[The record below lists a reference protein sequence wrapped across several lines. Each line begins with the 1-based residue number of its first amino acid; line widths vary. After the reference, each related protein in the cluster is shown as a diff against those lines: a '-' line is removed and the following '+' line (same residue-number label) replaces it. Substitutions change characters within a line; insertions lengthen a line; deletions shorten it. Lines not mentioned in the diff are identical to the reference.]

1 MKFRAK
7 KFFFISSASFLV
19 LFLVGM
25 LSLTGIYAYLAP
37 KLPGIDTLK
46 DVQLQVPLRVF
57 AKNGDLIAE
66 FGEMKRSPLEYNQF
80 PPLLIKAI
88 LAAEDYRFFEHP
100 GVDYQGILRAAV
112 NLIRTGERSQGGST
126 ITMQVARNFFL
137 SSEKTFLR
145 KFSEIFLSLK
155 IEHELSKQDILALYL
170 NKIYLGKRAYGFA
183 AAAQVYYGKSLDE
196 LSLPQIA
203 MTAGLPKAPSRYNP
217 VVNPERALLR
227 RDYVLG
233 RMRDLQFISSEEFE
247 IAINTLDDASVHS
260 QIIETEAPYIA
271 EMVRGEVV
279 KYFGN
284 AAYTAGLQVY
294 TTLVPKLQAA
304 ANLSL
309 RNALLAYEERHGYRG
324 IEKHIDPFT
333 STEPDD
339 MATWDILLN
348 EVPNINGLQSA
359 LIFDIDEDEQ
369 AVYAYTDQ
377 GNIAFIPWEKLNWA
391 RRYLTENQRGPELEK
406 VSDILKLGDIIRITP
421 DRTGCTSL
429 AQMPNVAGAIVSL
442 HPDDGAVLALTG
454 GYDFYQSKFNRVIQ
468 ARRQP
473 GSSFKPFIYTAALD
487 KGYTAASIINDAP
500 VVFDAPGLEDT
511 WRPENYSG
519 KFYGPTRLRQALI
532 KSRNLVSIRL
542 LRDIGIGYA
551 VRYAT
556 RFGFRRAD
564 LPRDLSLSLGSGS
577 LTPMEIATG
586 YSVFANNGH
595 RVQPYFIDHILGPNN
610 ELILQA
616 NPMRVCRDCPEAI
629 KNVEST
635 IPTTDNNETS
645 SDKSNENINDKP
657 NDALTTLPVQT
668 ASIKQH
674 SLMLEG
680 QYWDGM
686 ENIEGPLNLRRA
698 ERILSPQT
706 AFLTNTMLRDVI
718 RFGTGRRALAL
729 RRKDLAGKTGTTN
742 DQRDAWFTGF
752 NRNVV
757 TISWVGFDNPKP
769 LGHRETGA
777 IAALPMWIDY
787 MRVALNGMEEI
798 PLEQPAGLV
807 SMRIDAKTGLP
818 TSADNKDATFEF
830 FRADRIPQRPTNNAT
845 RTPTQNSN
853 TPENITEQLF

>member
-1 MKFRAK
+1 
-7 KFFFISSASFLV
+7 
-19 LFLVGM
+19 M
-25 LSLTGIYAYLAP
+25 LTLTGIYAYLAP
-37 KLPGIDTLK
+37 KLPDIDTLK

-57 AKNGDLIAE
+57 AKNGELIAE

-196 LSLPQIA
+196 LTLPQIA

-233 RMRDLQFISSEEFE
+233 RMHDLQFISSEDFE
-247 IAINTLDDASVHS
+247 AAKNTLDDASVHS

-271 EMVRGEVV
+271 EMVRSEVV

-284 AAYTAGLQVY
+284 TAYTAGLQVY
-294 TTLVPKLQAA
+294 TTIDPKLQTA
-304 ANLSL
+304 ANQSL
-309 RNALLAYEERHGYRG
+309 RNALLAYEQRHGYRG
-324 IEKHIDPFT
+324 IEKHVDPFT

-339 MATWDILLN
+339 MTTWDTLLS
-348 EVPNINGLQSA
+348 EIPNIHGLQSA
-359 LIFDIDEDEQ
+359 LIFDIDEEQQ

-391 RRYLTENQRGPELEK
+391 RRYLTENQRGPEIEK
-406 VSDILKLGDIIRITP
+406 VSDVLNIGDIIRITP

-429 AQMPNVAGAIVSL
+429 AQIPNVAGAIVSL

-454 GYDFYQSKFNRVIQ
+454 GFDFYQSKFNRVIQ

-487 KGYTAASIINDAP
+487 KGYTTASIINDAP
-500 VVFDAPGLEDT
+500 VVFEAPGLEDT

-519 KFYGPTRLRQALI
+519 KFYGPTRLRQALV

-564 LPRDLSLSLGSGS
+564 LPRDLSLSLGSGA
-577 LTPMEIATG
+577 LTPMEVATG

-616 NPMRVCRDCPEAI
+616 NPLRVCRDCPEPVTETETATDTTEQKQASSDTSNEAKDEP
-629 KNVEST
+629 KNVLVAL
-635 IPTTDNNETS
+635 PLQTT
-645 SDKSNENINDKP
+645 
-657 NDALTTLPVQT
+657 AV
-668 ASIKQH
+668 KQH
-674 SLMLEG
+674 PLMLEG
-680 QYWDGM
+680 EYWDGM
-686 ENIEGPLNLRRA
+686 ENIEGPLALRRA
-698 ERILSPQT
+698 ERVLSPQT
-706 AFLTNTMLRDVI
+706 AFLANTMLRDVI
-718 RFGTGRRALAL
+718 RFGTGRRALTL

-757 TISWVGFDNPKP
+757 TISWVGFDNPIP

-807 SMRIDAKTGLP
+807 SMRIDAKTGQP
-818 TSADNKDATFEF
+818 ASADNKDAIFEF
-830 FRADRIPQRPTNNAT
+830 FRADRIPERSSDNASQI
-845 RTPTQNSN
+845 PMQNSN

>member
-1 MKFRAK
+1 M
-7 KFFFISSASFLV
+7 I
-19 LFLVGM
+19 
-25 LSLTGIYAYLAP
+25 SLTGIYAYLAP
-37 KLPGIDTLK
+37 KLPDIDTLK

-100 GVDYQGILRAAV
+100 GVDYQGILRAAF

-155 IEHELSKQDILALYL
+155 IENELSKQDILALYL

-196 LSLPQIA
+196 LTLPQFA
-203 MTAGLPKAPSRYNP
+203 MAAGLPKAPSRYNP

-233 RMRDLQFISSEEFE
+233 RMRDLHFISADEYE

-260 QIIETEAPYIA
+260 QTIETEAPYIA
-271 EMVRGEVV
+271 EMVRSEMV
-279 KYFGN
+279 KYFGST
-284 AAYTAGLQVY
+284 AYTAGLQVY
-294 TTLVPKLQAA
+294 TTIDPKLQTA
-304 ANLSL
+304 ANQSL
-309 RNALLAYEERHGYRG
+309 RNALLAYEQRHGYRG
-324 IEKHIDPFT
+324 IEKHVDPFT
-333 STEPDD
+333 SIDPDD
-339 MATWDILLN
+339 MSTWDSLLN
-348 EVPNINGLQSA
+348 EIPNINGLQSA
-359 LIFDIDEDEQ
+359 LVFEIDEDERS
-369 AVYAYTDQ
+369 VYAYTDQ

-406 VSDILKLGDIIRITP
+406 VSDILTLGDIIRITP
-421 DRTGCTSL
+421 ERTGCTSL
-429 AQMPNVAGAIVSL
+429 AQLPKVSGAIVSL
-442 HPDDGAVLALTG
+442 HPDDGAVLALSG

-519 KFYGPTRLRQALI
+519 KFYGPTRLRQALV

-551 VRYAT
+551 VRYVT

-564 LPRDLSLSLGSGS
+564 LPRDLSLSLGSGAI
-577 LTPMEIATG
+577 TPMEIATG
-586 YSVFANNGH
+586 YSVFANSGH
-595 RVQPYFIDHILGPNN
+595 HVQSHFISHILGPNN

-616 NPMRVCRDCPEAI
+616 NPLRVCRECPEPVEIEAETKPAKDNKELSTDADSNI
-629 KNVEST
+629 KSIPLNT
-635 IPTTDNNETS
+635 IE
-645 SDKSNENINDKP
+645 
-657 NDALTTLPVQT
+657 TLPIQT
-668 ASIKQH
+668 APIKQH
-674 SLMLEG
+674 PLMLEG
-680 QYWDGM
+680 QYWNGM
-686 ENIEGPLNLRRA
+686 ENIEGPLRQRRA
-698 ERILSPQT
+698 ERVLSPQT

-718 RFGTGRRALAL
+718 RYGTGRRALQL

-769 LGHRETGA
+769 LGHKETGA

-787 MRVALNGMEEI
+787 MRVALQGVEEI
-798 PLEQPAGLV
+798 PLEQPPGLV
-807 SMRIDAKTGLP
+807 SMRIDAKTGKP
-818 TSADNKDATFEF
+818 TSADNKDATFEY
-830 FRADRIPQRPTNNAT
+830 FRADRIPQRPTNNTNRA
-845 RTPTQNSN
+845 NEKN
-853 TPENITEQLF
+853 NNPENITEQLF